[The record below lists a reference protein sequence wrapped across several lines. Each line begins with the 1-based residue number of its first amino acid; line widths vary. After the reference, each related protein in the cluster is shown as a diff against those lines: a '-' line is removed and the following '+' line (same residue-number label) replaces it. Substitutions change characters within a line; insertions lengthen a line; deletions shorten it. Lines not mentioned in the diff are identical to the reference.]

1 MSRKIGDIAIPK
13 DFPVLE
19 GKIIKI
25 GKDFDR
31 KTPLYTLKSGAKYT
45 ESELQP
51 AK

>member
-13 DFPVLE
+13 DLPILK

-25 GKDFDR
+25 GTDFDG
-31 KTPLYTLKSGAKYT
+31 KTPLYTLKTGAKYI

-51 AK
+51 EK